1 MRDILSNNKI
11 NLVFYAQFL
20 FFIFVSTLSLF
31 IFFNNSNLF
40 DQLNFNVL
48 CFILIATIGVSHG
61 AIDHKKGEY
70 ILNKMNYKNYLFLF
84 YLAYLFF
91 FFLVLFFWSK
101 FSLVSLVIFFIISS
115 FHFGSEDTTIFLKQP
130 TKLENLFY
138 FARGSII
145 IATSFY
151 LNFNE
156 TYQFIQ
162 NLLFE
167 NSNTLFHEINWIYIY
182 WINLIFLFTLLII
195 LLIQKKISIS
205 SSIIIFIEVI
215 FIALNFYFLP
225 LLLAFTL
232 YFCFMHST
240 KHIMSL
246 SYELDHE
253 NPIHGLKKFLVMS
266 FPLTLITFTSAL
278 IMLFYLGNNFSL
290 NSSIIKIIFI
300 GLASLTLPHI
310 ILGLVYDKYK
320 KY

>member
-20 FFIFVSTLSLF
+20 FFIFVSALSLF
-31 IFFNNSNLF
+31 IFNDSNLF
-40 DQLNFNVL
+40 NQLNFNVF

-70 ILNKMNYKNYLFLF
+70 ILNKMNSRNYLFLF
-84 YLAYLFF
+84 YLAYLFL
-91 FFLVLFFWSK
+91 FFLVLFFWLK
-101 FSLVSLVIFFIISS
+101 FSLISLFIFFIISS
-115 FHFGSEDTTIFLKQP
+115 FHFGSEDTAIFLKQA

-145 IATSFY
+145 ITSSFY

-156 TYQFIQ
+156 TDQFIQ

-167 NSNTLFHEINWIYIY
+167 HSNTLLHGINWPYIY
-182 WINLIFLFTLLII
+182 WINFIFLFALLIV
-195 LLIQKKISIS
+195 LFVQKKISII
-205 SSIIIFIEVI
+205 SSIIIFIEII

-240 KHIMSL
+240 KHIMAL
-246 SYELDHE
+246 SNELDHE

-290 NSSIIKIIFI
+290 NSSIVKIIFI

-310 ILGLVYDKYK
+310 MLGLIYDKFK
-320 KY
+320 K